1 MTQAEILTSVEEW
14 RPVEIDGRA
23 TRYQVSNQGRVR
35 ALHTKKVRREDGSV
49 KHVLTSYVLKPFT
62 KASGYLYLSLCID
75 GKLRHI
81 YVHTLVA
88 AAFLGPRPQG
98 LQVDHINGESQDNR
112 ARNLRYV
119 TPRENL
125 ANRRRKPKPRIAKP
139 GHGSELHFALHIR
152 ADGLDGFSYRCSSWA
167 DFEARTGVK
176 RGYVQIA
183 LSASP
188 ARRIHLRCGF
198 TVWQEEELE
207 SEE

>member
-49 KHVLTSYVLKPFT
+49 KHVLTSYVLKPII
-62 KASGYLYLSLCID
+62 KKGPAYLWLSLCID
-75 GKLRHI
+75 GAIKKF
-81 YVHTLVA
+81 YVHKLVA

-98 LQVDHINGESQDNR
+98 LQVDHINGERQDNR

-139 GHGSELHFALHIR
+139 GHGSEMHFALHIR

-176 RGYVQIA
+176 RNYVKVA

-188 ARRIHLRCGF
+188 TRRIHLRCGF
-198 TVWQEEELE
+198 TVWQEELE
-207 SEE
+207 SEK

>member
-1 MTQAEILTSVEEW
+1 MTQAFDSTIEEW

-35 ALHTKKVRREDGSV
+35 ALHTKKVFRENGSF
-49 KHVLTSYVLKPFT
+49 KYALTSYVLKPIP
-62 KASGYLYLSLCID
+62 KASGYLYLNLYID

-88 AAFLGPRPQG
+88 AAFLGLRPQG
-98 LQVDHINGESQDNR
+98 LQVDHINGDRHDNR

-119 TPRENL
+119 TPRENQV
-125 ANRRRKPKPRIAKP
+125 NRHRNVKPSNVKGKR
-139 GHGSELHFALHIR
+139 GMQMQYALHIC

-176 RGYVQIA
+176 RGYVQVA
-183 LSASP
+183 LSTSP
-188 ARRIHLRCGF
+188 ARRVHLSCGF
-198 TVWQEEELE
+198 TVWQEEMERE
-207 SEE
+207 K